1 MASNDSLLRRISAHQ
16 HRLMNVENVLSSAY
30 FLPVVSK
37 LSYYSDSLRN
47 SVFLMKIKELK
58 KQNETIK
65 QLSDI
70 INKSINHEQIDIDK

>member
-1 MASNDSLLRRISAHQ
+1 
-16 HRLMNVENVLSSAY
+16 
-30 FLPVVSK
+30 
-37 LSYYSDSLRN
+37 
-47 SVFLMKIKELK
+47 MKIKELK